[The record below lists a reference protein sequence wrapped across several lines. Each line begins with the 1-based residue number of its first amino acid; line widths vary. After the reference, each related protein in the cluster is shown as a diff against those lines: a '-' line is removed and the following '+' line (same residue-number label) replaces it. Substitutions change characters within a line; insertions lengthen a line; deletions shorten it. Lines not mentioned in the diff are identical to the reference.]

1 MKNKLSIIF
10 FLIASNLFIFNT
22 YSYAQINFDV
32 TEIEI
37 LDGGD
42 KIIGK
47 NRGTITTNNGIIIN
61 ANRFEFD
68 KIKNIL
74 EAQVNVLI
82 EDKFNNYSFSAQ
94 KILYNKNEERI
105 EIKGKAEALIGLN
118 YNFKTENIIFFRNE
132 MIISSDIGAT
142 ILDNN
147 NQTRYEIGKFS
158 YSLKEEILKG
168 EKIFINKKYNQP
180 FSDKFFF
187 KSAVFNLKNQT
198 YIAQD
203 INIEFRKDFL
213 VIKKMIQDLKGFLH
227 LMKMVSQL

>member
-74 EAQVNVLI
+74 EAQGNVLI

-94 KILYNKNEERI
+94 K
-105 EIKGKAEALIGLN
+105 
-118 YNFKTENIIFFRNE
+118 FFTTKMRN
-132 MIISSDIGAT
+132 G
-142 ILDNN
+142 
-147 NQTRYEIGKFS
+147 
-158 YSLKEEILKG
+158 
-168 EKIFINKKYNQP
+168 
-180 FSDKFFF
+180 
-187 KSAVFNLKNQT
+187 
-198 YIAQD
+198 
-203 INIEFRKDFL
+203 
-213 VIKKMIQDLKGFLH
+213 
-227 LMKMVSQL
+227 